1 MEKKAF
7 PGGNQHEQPSDKD
20 VGPMRVERNQAWNEL
35 GGYADAEKEQ
45 GANYPSSLFLHV
57 PLCWLWSTFRFT
69 FHFDLLLAL
78 VRWVEWVLRDP
89 LNIEMV
95 KKRRWGQLAQVTQLA
110 ANQSH
115 SLDLYTC
122 ISQTRELQ
130 LLSRITRL
138 RTKEGKEVFQRYT
151 EAEFRILAGSS
162 FNQPYFCLKGFCI
175 ILTGEETQ
183 RQKLHI
189 AE

>member
-7 PGGNQHEQPSDKD
+7 PGGNQHEQPSDKN
-20 VGPMRVERNQAWNEL
+20 VGPMCVGRNQGWNEL
-35 GGYADAEKEQ
+35 GGSADAEKEQ
-45 GANYPSSLFLHV
+45 GTNYPSSLFLHA
-57 PLCWLWSTFRFT
+57 PLCWLWSAFRRT
-69 FHFDLLLAL
+69 FHFGLLLAPG
-78 VRWVEWVLRDP
+78 RWVGWVFRDF
-89 LNIEMV
+89 
-95 KKRRWGQLAQVTQLA
+95 KHRDGKRRRWGQLAQVTQLA
-110 ANQSH
+110 ANQTH

-138 RTKEGKEVFQRYT
+138 RTKEVKEVFQCYT
-151 EAEFRILAGSS
+151 KAEFRILAGSS

-183 RQKLHI
+183 RQKPHI